1 MSLLALLI
9 SNRLLFCSKYRDGL
23 FRIILRED
31 GEKVIPQSIPP
42 IPLVGDNT
50 LSVTQAP
57 DGTLIDTRYSTN
69 QIFVHSPII
78 STPSPELLVFG
89 VFPRRGGEDGGY
101 ILSIYGKNFQRG
113 TPLVQ
118 VGERKCPLISVKPK
132 RITCRVYGGKGIVD
146 VRVIIGKDKVFLTQG
161 FRYIRGML

>member
-1 MSLLALLI
+1 MRVNI
-9 SNRLLFCSKYRDGL
+9 FGSKYRDGL

-31 GEKVIPQSIPP
+31 GKKVIPQSIPA

-57 DGTLIDTRYSTN
+57 DGSLIDTRYVTN
-69 QIFVHSPII
+69 QIFVHTPII
-78 STPSPELLVFG
+78 TPNPNLLVFG
-89 VFPRRGGEDGGY
+89 VFPRRGGEAGGY
-101 ILSIYGKNFQRG
+101 ILSIYGKNFQKG

-132 RITCRVYGGKGIVD
+132 RIMCRVYGGIGKVD
-146 VRVIIGKDKVFLTQG
+146 VRVIIEKERVTLTEG
-161 FRYIRGML
+161 FRYIRGRP